1 MPGKK
6 SNLMSYRVVIP
17 ARYSSLRLPGKP
29 LRLLA
34 GKTMLEHV
42 YHRACQSG
50 AEDVIIA
57 TDDPRIDEA
66 AKSFNAHVCLTADT
80 HTSGTERLAE
90 VVSVCA
96 FDDNDIIVNLQG
108 DEPLMPVACIE
119 QVAQA
124 LQDNPQAQVSTLCA
138 RIHKS
143 EEIFD
148 PHIVKVVRDKNE
160 TALYFSRAPIPWFQG
175 KFDQRPAELSEQAE
189 HYRHIGLYAYRA
201 GYIKTY
207 VNQSPAMME
216 TVESLEQLRVL
227 WHGGKIIVPEAVA
240 VPGPGVDTEE
250 DLKKVEALLIEAGKQ
265 NPSFDYL

>member
-1 MPGKK
+1 
-6 SNLMSYRVVIP
+6 MSYRVVIP
-17 ARYSSLRLPGKP
+17 ARHASMRLPGKP

-42 YHRACQSG
+42 YLRACQSG
-50 AEDVIIA
+50 AKDVIIA
-57 TDDPRIDEA
+57 TDDTRIHQA
-66 AKSFNAHVCLTADT
+66 AKRFNARVCLTADT

-90 VVSVCA
+90 VVSICA

-108 DEPLMPVACIE
+108 DEPLMPTACIE

-124 LQDNPQAQVSTLCA
+124 LLDCPDAQVSTLCA

-148 PHIVKVVRDKNE
+148 PNIVKVVRDKNE
-160 TALYFSRAPIPWFQG
+160 QALYFSRAPIPWLRG
-175 KFDQRPAELSEQAE
+175 KFEQQTIDISEQIE

-207 VNQSPAMME
+207 VNQPAAMME
-216 TVESLEQLRVL
+216 EAESLEQLRVL
-227 WHGGKIIVPEAVA
+227 WHGGKIVVPEALEI
-240 VPGPGVDTEE
+240 PGPGVDTED
-250 DLKKVEALLIEAGKQ
+250 DLIKVEALLIEAGNKI
-265 NPSFDYL
+265 